1 MALPKELLEKIVN
14 LRDLRQ
20 AIHAV
25 RSQNLKKDADAT
37 TQVIKPKEE
46 HGGKPESAVPYE
58 EYKKRYMSGELP
70 ASHIPSKHLDQMRSE
85 GHLRHED
92 EKTQEIIPSD
102 KKPYGIKHLGIKRS
116 YGQVTHMWGIP
127 GHHQHYELQVNKM
140 GPKNEYTSKLVDS
153 NQGGTIARSPHI
165 HDNIKD
171 AAVEI
176 VNHFNTKRWSK

>member
-1 MALPKELLEKIVN
+1 MALPKELLEKIVA

-25 RSQNLKKDADAT
+25 RSQNLKKDADAPT
-37 TQVIKPKEE
+37 ERINPGE
-46 HGGKPESAVPYE
+46 GKPESAVPYE
-58 EYKKRYMSGELP
+58 EYKRRYISGELP
-70 ASHIPSKHLDQMRSE
+70 ADHVPSKHLDQIRNE

-92 EKTQEIIPSD
+92 EKSQEIIPVD
-102 KKPYGIKHLGIKRS
+102 KKPYGLKHLGIKRS

-153 NQGGTIARSPHI
+153 NSGGAIARSPHI

-171 AAVEI
+171 ASVEI